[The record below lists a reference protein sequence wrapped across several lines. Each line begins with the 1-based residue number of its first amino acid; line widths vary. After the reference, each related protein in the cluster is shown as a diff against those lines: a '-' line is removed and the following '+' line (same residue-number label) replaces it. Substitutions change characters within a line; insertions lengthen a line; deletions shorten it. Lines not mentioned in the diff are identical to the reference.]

1 MNTLEQLVTKFQ
13 PAINHLLNFYEA
25 HGIKRLTLDSSFQ
38 TTMTLYSYSSGYSYT
53 EIKLISILT
62 YIKFNNL
69 PLDSTEFNNLCAK
82 LKLPINSEVI

>member
-1 MNTLEQLVTKFQ
+1 MNTVEQYLIDFQ

-25 HGIKRLTLDSSFQ
+25 HGIKRLTLDASFQ

-69 PLDSTEFNNLCAK
+69 PLDSTEFNNLCAQ
-82 LKLPINSEVI
+82 LKLTINNEVI